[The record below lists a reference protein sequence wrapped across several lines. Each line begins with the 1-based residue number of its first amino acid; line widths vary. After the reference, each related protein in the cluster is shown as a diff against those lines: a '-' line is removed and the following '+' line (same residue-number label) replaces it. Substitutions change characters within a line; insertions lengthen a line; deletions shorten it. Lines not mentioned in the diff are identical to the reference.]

1 MATRYTLEDM
11 ALLFAERDRDGTSI
25 TGLSRLTGIDRKTLR
40 RWEHLVAQSRK
51 QRQPTFAEVVI
62 APDAHA
68 PRDAGLRV
76 QVGIATIDIPNCGVD
91 RPLLEMVVSV
101 LAAQC

>member
-11 ALLFAERDRDGTSI
+11 ALLFAGRDRDGTSI
-25 TGLSRLTGIDRKTLR
+25 TGRSRLTGIDRKTLR
-40 RWEHLVAQSRK
+40 RREHLVAQSRK
-51 QRQPTFAEVVI
+51 ERQPTFAEVVI
-62 APDAHA
+62 APAAHG

-76 QVGIATIDIPNCGVD
+76 QIGIATIDIANSGVD
-91 RPLLEMVVSV
+91 RSLLEMVVSV

>member
-40 RWEHLVAQSRK
+40 RWERLVAQSRSE
-51 QRQPTFAEVVI
+51 RQPAFTEVVI
-62 APDAHA
+62 APDDHA
-68 PRDAGLRV
+68 FRDAGLRV
-76 QVGIATIDIPNCGVD
+76 QVGTATIEIPNTGVD

-101 LAAQC
+101 LAARC